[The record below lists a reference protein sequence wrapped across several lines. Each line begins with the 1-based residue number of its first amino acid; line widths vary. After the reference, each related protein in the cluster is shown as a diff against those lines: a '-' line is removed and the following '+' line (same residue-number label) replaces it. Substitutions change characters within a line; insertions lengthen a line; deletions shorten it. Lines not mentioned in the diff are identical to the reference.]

1 MKILVWGWKH
11 EHLKL
16 QYSALLRNYNLL
28 VDAIK
33 EMTSKKST
41 ETNLHFTQEEL
52 KKLITLCH
60 PDKHGGSKI
69 AEEMTAKLLEMRSRV
84 KKREATKEREDV

>member
-1 MKILVWGWKH
+1 MFVWGWEYEAVK
-11 EHLKL
+11 LK
-16 QYSALLRNYNLL
+16 YTALLRDYNFL
-28 VDAIK
+28 VDTINNA
-33 EMTSKKST
+33 TAKKT
-41 ETNLHFTQEEL
+41 FDVKTNLEFTPEEL

-60 PDKHGGSKI
+60 PDKHDGSKI